1 MADPLEKKVTP
12 PPVAGLPL
20 AVTVAEKVTLDPKAG
35 LVEDALSAVVVGSG
49 ATVTRMAFE
58 TDAARFEVAPKLAVI
73 ESAPLG
79 RVDRL
84 IVATPLLF
92 TEPVPMAVPLE
103 EKVTM
108 PLVAATPPAAT
119 VAVRVTALVYV
130 GLVVDALMVV
140 VVASGATVNKTAAD
154 VEGV

>member
-1 MADPLEKKVTP
+1 
-12 PPVAGLPL
+12 
-20 AVTVAEKVTLDPKAG
+20 
-35 LVEDALSAVVVGSG
+35 LVEAALSAVVVGSG
-49 ATVTRMAFE
+49 ATVTRTSFE
-58 TDAARFEVAPKLAVI
+58 SEAARSEVAPKLAVI

-84 IVATPLLF
+84 IVATPSLF

-103 EKVTM
+103 EKVTT

-130 GLVVDALMVV
+130 GLVVEAVTVV
-140 VVASGATVNKTAAD
+140 VVASGETVTKTAAD
-154 VEGV
+154 VEEVKLEVPT